1 MKYFKVNHQRQ
12 DYINYRIA
20 RSFETFE
27 DAKIL
32 SRERRWNSCINRL
45 YYSAFYAVNALL
57 YSIDIKAKT
66 HNGVR
71 RMFDK
76 EFIKTGKIDI
86 EFGKLYSNL
95 FGSRNEGDYNDFIV
109 FDESIVIPLIN
120 ETEKFIRLIKNKIEK
135 YEKSKT

>member
-1 MKYFKVNHQRQ
+1 VNHQRQ

-32 SRERRWNSCINRL
+32 
-45 YYSAFYAVNALL
+45 
-57 YSIDIKAKT
+57 
-66 HNGVR
+66 
-71 RMFDK
+71 
-76 EFIKTGKIDI
+76 
-86 EFGKLYSNL
+86 
-95 FGSRNEGDYNDFIV
+95 YNDFIV